1 MRKRIRWLLVIV
13 VALLTW
19 GCRTSLVAAP
29 PASPPTGAA
38 SEKGTIDW
46 SYDYEAALA
55 QARDEGKPLMVDVF
69 ATWCAPCKMLDE
81 DVFSRADVANASRN
95 FIPVKVDGDKK
106 PDLRDKLG
114 VSSYPTVVFLSPD
127 GEDIGRSRG
136 LVPYQIMLDVM
147 SKALEKVAGVQP

>member
-1 MRKRIRWLLVIV
+1 MRQQIRWLLLIV

-19 GCRTSLVAAP
+19 GCRTSQVAAP
-29 PASPPTGAA
+29 PVSFPTEAP
-38 SEKGTIDW
+38 SEKGTIAW

-55 QARDEGKPLMVDVF
+55 QARDESKPLMVDVF

-95 FIPVKVDGDKK
+95 FVPLKLDGDKT

-114 VSSYPTVVFLSPD
+114 VTDYPTVVFLSPD
-127 GEDIGRSRG
+127 GKEIARSLG
-136 LVPYQIMLDVM
+136 LVPYQIMLDTM
-147 SKALEKVAGVQP
+147 SNALEKAGGPQP